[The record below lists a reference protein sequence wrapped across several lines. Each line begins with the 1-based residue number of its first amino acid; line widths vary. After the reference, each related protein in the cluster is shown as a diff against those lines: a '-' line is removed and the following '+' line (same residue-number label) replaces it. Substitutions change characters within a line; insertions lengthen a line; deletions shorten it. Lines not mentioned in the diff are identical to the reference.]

1 VGIAGVQLGQEQKP
15 FLISDEQ
22 WQKLQAL
29 FPLGPL
35 QAYGNAN
42 GLVFERI
49 AASDVAGH
57 HDSVLL
63 IEQAY
68 AGTEWL
74 TLSSGTRSYLML
86 LRVPWM
92 ARSCSSSST
101 ECSCLPKRLS
111 PASSW
116 CDSISRWNCR
126 LLNWPRAL
134 RSKVRPV
141 CLGATIS
148 SCSAHF
154 ALCDHEP
161 ELADWLSPQWQSCLL
176 SGTVPVHTAATS
188 LPEWFSVIAM

>member
-1 VGIAGVQLGQEQKP
+1 MV
-15 FLISDEQ
+15 
-22 WQKLQAL
+22 KLQAL

-63 IEQAY
+63 IEQAF

-86 LRVPWM
+86 LESAVDGAQLLEQFDRVF
-92 ARSCSSSST
+92 
-101 ECSCLPKRLS
+101 LPAKEAFTGQQLVRLNQPLELPLAELAPR
-111 PASSW
+111 PAFKGKAS
-116 CDSISRWNCR
+116 
-126 LLNWPRAL
+126 
-134 RSKVRPV
+134 V
-141 CLGATIS
+141 LGRDDIELQR
-148 SCSAHF
+148 AHF